1 MVATPAAPPAAKW
14 EIEPLVDEFIAVV
27 LPADFYGVGQFYE
40 DFSQTDDETVYELV
54 RMGSKIQPMEV
65 A

>member
-1 MVATPAAPPAAKW
+1 V
-14 EIEPLVDEFIAVV
+14 I

-54 RMGSKIQPMEV
+54 RMGSKIQPMEM